1 MKNNN
6 FKFHGG
12 AGSYVGTAILAGILT
27 IFTLGIAY
35 PWALV
40 MMEKWRVENVSLN
53 GQRLKFTGTGLGLFG
68 IWIKILILSFI
79 TLGIYLLWAVP
90 VLQKWI
96 WSNTTL
102 EE

>member
-1 MKNNN
+1 MTNTN

-12 AGSYVGTAILAGILT
+12 AASYVGIAILAGLLT
-27 IFTLGIAY
+27 ICTLGIAY
-35 PWALV
+35 PWSLV
-40 MMEKWRVENVSLN
+40 MMERWRIENVTLN
-53 GQRLKFTGTGLGLFG
+53 DQKLKFTGTGIGLFG
-68 IWIKILILSFI
+68 IWIKILFFSII